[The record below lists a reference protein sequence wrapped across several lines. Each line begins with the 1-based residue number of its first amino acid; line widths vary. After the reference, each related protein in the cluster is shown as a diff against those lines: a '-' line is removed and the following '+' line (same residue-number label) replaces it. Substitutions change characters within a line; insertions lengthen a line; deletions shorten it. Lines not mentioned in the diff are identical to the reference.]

1 MFWCL
6 HREGCHHWFW
16 RYWAQWCSS
25 WDDADILCWE
35 CWHHLSS
42 SSTSSQRNST
52 PTCTSTCLQQS
63 IFWICEDLA
72 VPGAIADIGLCIC
85 SAVLWQK
92 NQVHW
97 IRKLNMSCGHSFSAS
112 IIQSPYQKCPSGN
125 KVAAVLFLFLFPFFW
140 VSFKTIWLSQISC
153 RD

>member
-1 MFWCL
+1 MFWSL

-16 RYWAQWCSS
+16 RYWPQWLSN
-25 WDDADILCWE
+25 WDDAGILCWG
-35 CWHHLSS
+35 CWHQLNS
-42 SSTSSQRNST
+42 SSTSSQRHSK
-52 PTCTSTCLQQS
+52 PTYTSTCLQQS
-63 IFWICEDLA
+63 IFWICEDIA
-72 VPGAIADIGLCIC
+72 VPGAIADLGPCIC

-92 NQVHW
+92 KQVHW

-112 IIQSPYQKCPSGN
+112 IIKVYIKSSLRGN

-140 VSFKTIWLSQISC
+140 VSFKSILLSQLSC